1 MEKITE
7 VQIWSTKANG
17 VYAAFYRP
25 DKGFEYT
32 DKITPA
38 SLRRIT
44 AAVVGMTG
52 SAYVNGTGDETS
64 INFEK

>member
-1 MEKITE
+1 MEKITK
-7 VQIWSTKANG
+7 VQIWSTKDNG

-25 DKGFEYT
+25 GKGFEYT

-52 SAYVNGTGDETS
+52 SAYVNGTGDATS
-64 INFEK
+64 IDFEK